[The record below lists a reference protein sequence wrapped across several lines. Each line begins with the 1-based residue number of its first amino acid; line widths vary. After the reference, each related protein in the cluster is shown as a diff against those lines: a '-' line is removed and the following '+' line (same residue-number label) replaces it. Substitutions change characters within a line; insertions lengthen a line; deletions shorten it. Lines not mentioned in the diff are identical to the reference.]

1 MVLAVICFCFGEKE
15 MQQPTMNKSNAAES
29 TSRIKTAVITVA
41 SDFGTPVSVFHNL
54 SQLSKDGFLFESTE
68 GDGRL
73 ARFSLVGVDPIC
85 TISLKNGSA
94 EIVEHDGALRTV
106 EASDPIDLLRLQVDD
121 FVQKTFGGD
130 EELRKFLKGSIIQK
144 LELPFIGGLVGYLG
158 YGAVTALENIP
169 RQTSAPFEVP
179 DGRYGLYDS
188 VVIFDQQYRKV
199 SFVSHR
205 GEAHARQL
213 LERALSPMKLPPQE
227 IPSQPLSEEEIFENV
242 SGPFSEK
249 QFTDAVVATKEYIAE
264 GQAFQIVLS
273 QRFSAPCS
281 IPAINI
287 YRALQATN
295 PSPYAYFLKCPDFVY
310 LGSSPETFVRSQ
322 NGLVLLR
329 AIAGTRP
336 RGADEHADN
345 QLAVELKADEKEMA
359 EHRMLVDLG
368 RNDLGRVCTPG
379 TVRVGEI
386 ACLTR
391 YTHVMHLFTEVHG
404 VLSKEKSCFDAFRS
418 CFPAGTVSG
427 APKIRAMQLLS
438 KLEPEQRGIY
448 SGAVGYFDLLGNM
461 DGAIAIRSAL
471 VKDGQVHVNAG
482 AGIVYDS
489 DPTMEY
495 RETRNKAKS
504 LLQAVKYAEVS
515 SI

>member
-1 MVLAVICFCFGEKE
+1 
-15 MQQPTMNKSNAAES
+15 MQQPTMNKSNQS
-29 TSRIKTAVITVA
+29 DSVKTPKTAVITVA

-73 ARFSLVGVDPIC
+73 ARFSLVGIDPVR
-85 TISLKNGSA
+85 TISLKDGSA
-94 EIVEHDGALRTV
+94 EIAELDGQTRTV
-106 EASDPIDLLRLQVDD
+106 DAADPIELLRLQVDE
-121 FVQKTFGGD
+121 FVKATFGSD
-130 EELRKFLKGSIIQK
+130 DNLKKFLKGSIIQK
-144 LELPFIGGLVGYLG
+144 LELPFIGGLVGYMG
-158 YGAVTALENIP
+158 YGAVSALEKIP
-169 RQTSAPFEVP
+169 KQASAPFEVP

-199 SFVSHR
+199 SFISHR

-213 LERALSPMKLPPQE
+213 LEHALSPMKLPPQE
-227 IPSQPLSEEEIFENV
+227 IPSRPLNEEEIFKNV

-249 QFTDAVVATKEYIAE
+249 QFTDAVVATKEFIAE

-322 NGLVLLR
+322 NGQVLLR

-336 RGADEHADN
+336 RGADDEADKK
-345 QLAVELKADEKEMA
+345 LAVELKADEKEMA

-368 RNDLGRVCTPG
+368 RNDLGRVCQPG
-379 TVRVGEI
+379 SVKVGEI
-386 ACLTR
+386 ACLTK
-391 YTHVMHLFTEVHG
+391 YTHVMHLFTEVSG
-404 VLSKEKSCFDAFRS
+404 VLAQGKTCFDAFRS

-438 KLEPEQRGIY
+438 NLEPEQRGVY

-471 VKDGQVHVNAG
+471 VKDGHVHVNAG

-489 DPTMEY
+489 DPLMEY

-515 SI
+515 SK

>member
-1 MVLAVICFCFGEKE
+1 
-15 MQQPTMNKSNAAES
+15 MQQPTMNKSNQS
-29 TSRIKTAVITVA
+29 DDGLSPKTAVITVA

-73 ARFSLVGVDPIC
+73 ARFSLIGIDPIR
-85 TISLKNGSA
+85 TISLRDGFA
-94 EIVEHDGALRTV
+94 EIAELDGQTRTV
-106 EASDPIDLLRLQVDD
+106 DAAEPIELLRLQVEE
-121 FVQKTFGGD
+121 FVKATFGS
-130 EELRKFLKGSIIQK
+130 EENLKNFLKGSIIQK
-144 LELPFIGGLVGYLG
+144 LELPFIGGLVGYMG
-158 YGAVTALENIP
+158 YGAVTALEKIP
-169 RQTSAPFEVP
+169 KQNSAPFEVP

-227 IPSQPLSEEEIFENV
+227 IPSQALNEEEIFENV

-249 QFTDAVVATKEYIAE
+249 QFIDAVVATKEFIAE

-322 NGLVLLR
+322 NGHVLLR

-336 RGADEHADN
+336 RGADDEADEK
-345 QLAVELKADEKEMA
+345 LAVELKADEKEMA

-368 RNDLGRVCTPG
+368 RNDLGRVCEPG
-379 TVRVGEI
+379 TVKVGEI
-386 ACLTR
+386 ACLTK
-391 YTHVMHLFTEVHG
+391 YTHVMHLFTEVSG
-404 VLSKEKSCFDAFRS
+404 VLAKGKTCFDAFRS

-427 APKIRAMQLLS
+427 APKIRSMQLLS
-438 KLEPEQRGIY
+438 KLEPEQRGVY

-471 VKDGQVHVNAG
+471 VKDGYVHVNAG

-489 DPTMEY
+489 DPLMEY

-515 SI
+515 SK

>member
-1 MVLAVICFCFGEKE
+1 MKTKPI
-15 MQQPTMNKSNAAES
+15 
-29 TSRIKTAVITVA
+29 TAVITVA

-54 SQLSKDGFLFESTE
+54 SQSSRDGFLFESTE

-73 ARFSLVGVDPIC
+73 ARFSLVGIDPIR
-85 TISLKNGSA
+85 TISLKGDRA
-94 EIVEHDGALRTV
+94 EIQELDGSSKSV
-106 EASDPIDLLRLQVDD
+106 DASEPISVLSSHLTQFVDD
-121 FVQKTFGGD
+121 TFGG
-130 EELRKFLKGSIIQK
+130 EASLKQFLTGSVVQK
-144 LELPFIGGLVGYLG
+144 LELPFIGGLVGYMG
-158 YGAVTALENIP
+158 YGVTSSLEKIA
-169 RQTSAPFEVP
+169 RQDSAPYEVP
-179 DGRYGLYDS
+179 DGRYGLYDA

-199 SFVSHR
+199 SFISHR

-213 LERALSPMKLPPQE
+213 LEQALSPVKLPPQE
-227 IPSQPLSEEEIFENV
+227 IPSQALNEQEIFENV

-249 QFTDAVVATKEYIAE
+249 QFVDSVVKTKEYIAE

-281 IPAINI
+281 TEAINI

-310 LGSSPETFVRSQ
+310 LGSSPETFVRCQ
-322 NGLVLLR
+322 NGSILLR

-336 RGADEHADN
+336 RGADPTSDDK
-345 QLAVELKADEKEMA
+345 LARELKADEKEMA

-368 RNDLGRVCTPG
+368 RNDLGRVAKPG
-379 TVRVGEI
+379 SVKVGEI
-386 ACLTR
+386 ACLTK
-391 YTHVMHLFTEVHG
+391 YTHVMHLFTEVSA
-404 VLSKEKSCFDAFRS
+404 VLDEGKTCFDAFRS

-427 APKIRAMQLLS
+427 APKIRAMQILS
-438 KLEPEQRGIY
+438 SLEPEQRGIY

-471 VKDGQVHVNAG
+471 VKDKKVHVNAG

-489 DPTMEY
+489 DPLMEY
-495 RETRNKAKS
+495 KETRNKAKS
-504 LLQAVKYAEVS
+504 LLQAVKYAEVMS
-515 SI
+515 K

>member
-1 MVLAVICFCFGEKE
+1 MVLAVICFCRGEQE
-15 MQQPTMNKSNAAES
+15 MQQPTLNKSDSKQAH
-29 TSRIKTAVITVA
+29 TVPKTAVITVA

-54 SQLSKDGFLFESTE
+54 SQLSQDGFLFESTE

-73 ARFSLVGVDPIC
+73 ARFSLVGIDPIR
-85 TISLKNGSA
+85 TISLKNGMA
-94 EIVEHDGALRTV
+94 EITERSGTSRSV
-106 EASDPIDLLRLQVDD
+106 EATNPIELLRLQVEE
-121 FVQKTFGGD
+121 FVKTTFGSN
-130 EELRKFLKGSIIQK
+130 ENLTNFLKGSIIQK
-144 LELPFIGGLVGYLG
+144 LELPFIGGLVGYMG
-158 YGAVTALENIP
+158 YGAVSSLDKISL
-169 RQTSAPFEVP
+169 QTSDPFNVP

-205 GEAHARQL
+205 GEEHARLL
-213 LERALSPMKLPPQE
+213 LEQALSPMKLPPQE
-227 IPSQPLSEEEIFENV
+227 IPSRALSEDEIFQNV

-249 QFTDAVVATKEYIAE
+249 QFIDAVLATKEYIAE

-322 NGLVLLR
+322 NGNVLLR

-336 RGADEHADN
+336 RGADDEADN
-345 QLAVELKADEKEMA
+345 KLAVELKADEKEMA

-368 RNDLGRVCTPG
+368 RNDLGRICEPG
-379 TVRVGEI
+379 SVKVGEI
-386 ACLTR
+386 ACLTK
-391 YTHVMHLFTEVHG
+391 YTHVMHLFTEVSG
-404 VLSKEKSCFDAFRS
+404 VLAKGKTCFDAFRS

-438 KLEPEQRGIY
+438 KLEPEQRGVY

-471 VKDGQVHVNAG
+471 VKDGHVHVNAG
-482 AGIVYDS
+482 GGIVYDS
-489 DPTMEY
+489 DPLMEY

-515 SI
+515 SK

>member
-1 MVLAVICFCFGEKE
+1 
-15 MQQPTMNKSNAAES
+15 MNKSGTQNLES
-29 TSRIKTAVITVA
+29 DIKTAINTAVITVA

-73 ARFSLVGVDPIC
+73 ARFSLVGIDPIR
-85 TISLKNGSA
+85 TISLKDGVA
-94 EIVEHDGALRTV
+94 ETADHRGQVSTIDAV
-106 EASDPIDLLRLQVDD
+106 DPIELLRLQVDE
-121 FVQKTFGGD
+121 FVKSTFGSE

-144 LELPFIGGLVGYLG
+144 LELPFIGGLVGYMG
-158 YGAVTALENIP
+158 YGVVTALENIP
-169 RQTSAPFEVP
+169 RQQSAPYEVP
-179 DGRYGLYDS
+179 DARYGLYDS

-213 LERALSPMKLPPQE
+213 LEQALSPVKLPPQE
-227 IPSQPLSEEEIFENV
+227 IPSQALNEEQIFHNV
-242 SGPFSEK
+242 TGPFSEK
-249 QFTDAVVATKEYIAE
+249 QFTDAVAATKEFIAE

-322 NGLVLLR
+322 NGHVLLR

-336 RGADEHADN
+336 RGVDDDADHR
-345 QLAVELKADEKEMA
+345 LAQELKADEKEMA

-368 RNDLGRVCTPG
+368 RNDLGRVCTAG
-379 TVRVGEI
+379 TVKVGEI

-391 YTHVMHLFTEVHG
+391 YTHVMHLFTEVYG
-404 VLSKEKSCFDAFRS
+404 VLSKEKTCFDAFRS

-471 VKDGQVHVNAG
+471 VKDNQVHVNAG

-515 SI
+515 SK